1 MLTYDLSARGSLPR
15 YEYLYRCLRRD
26 ILSGV
31 LLSGTRLPSKRA
43 FAEHLGISVITVE
56 SAYAQLLA
64 EGMIESRA
72 RRGYFAAARALPP
85 PAVAAAASEDEPPR
99 WRLDLRSG
107 RQDAGFFPAGI
118 WSRLTRRVLAECPS
132 APLGGVPHEGL
143 YELREAIAAYLRG
156 EKALSVEPN
165 QIIIGAG
172 SEFLYLL
179 LAQLFS
185 GAVIALEDPGY
196 PKIREVYTASGAVC
210 VPAALDAQGVSPASL
225 ESGGAAV
232 LHISPSHQFPTGAVT
247 PVPRRQA
254 LLELMGRRG
263 GYIIEDDY
271 ASELGFAPL
280 PLPTLSSIDRAGRV
294 IYMNTFSQTISPGL
308 RVSYLVLPRRL
319 LGLWRERL
327 GFYSC
332 AVPSLE
338 QHVLARFI
346 SGGYY
351 SRHLSRLRKAC
362 RERRSAVISAFRAAE
377 FAPRVEIY
385 EPGAPLHFLMR
396 VSTGLPDAEL
406 RRRAEALGLRLGFL
420 SDCAFSP
427 RPELEHVLLINYSSL
442 DEKRLCEAV
451 ELLGRII

>member
-31 LLSGTRLPSKRA
+31 LPSGARLPSKRA
-43 FAEHLGISVITVE
+43 FAEHLGVSVITVE

-85 PAVAAAASEDEPPR
+85 PAAAAAASEDEPPR

-271 ASELGFAPL
+271 ASELGFPRAARELSRAPAAAA
-280 PLPTLSSIDRAGRV
+280 RALEGA
-294 IYMNTFSQTISPGL
+294 SGL
-308 RVSYLVLPRRL
+308 LLLRRAEPRAARARALYLRRL
-319 LGLWRERL
+319 LQPAPLTAAQGL
-327 GFYSC
+327 
-332 AVPSLE
+332 
-338 QHVLARFI
+338 
-346 SGGYY
+346 
-351 SRHLSRLRKAC
+351 
-362 RERRSAVISAFRAAE
+362 
-377 FAPRVEIY
+377 
-385 EPGAPLHFLMR
+385 PGAEER
-396 VSTGLPDAEL
+396 GY
-406 RRRAEALGLRLGFL
+406 LGLSCRRIR
-420 SDCAFSP
+420 AQ
-427 RPELEHVLLINYSSL
+427 
-442 DEKRLCEAV
+442 
-451 ELLGRII
+451 GRDI

>member
-26 ILSGV
+26 ILSGA
-31 LLSGTRLPSKRA
+31 LPSGTRLPSKRA
-43 FAEHLGISVITVE
+43 FAEHLGVSVITVE

-85 PAVAAAASEDEPPR
+85 PAAAVAASEDEPPR

-132 APLGGVPHEGL
+132 APLGGAPHEGL
-143 YELREAIAAYLRG
+143 YELRAAIAAYLRG

-362 RERRSAVISAFRAAE
+362 RERRSAVISAFRAAG

-420 SDCAFSP
+420 SDCAFST